1 MDRVSYGPITLF
13 ESDAYKQAKAMQAQE
28 NALKMENLLL
38 DVNKKKAEQLNVEEQ
53 IALEME
59 SKRLANAKA
68 REEETM
74 STPIGRAGRAGEIAA
89 FLEQEKQKEF
99 GIPIGEQMSAR
110 MTAKGGPGI
119 LEAIKMQGELDVES
133 KIRQARR
140 MSMENLLAGE
150 KSLAPTANVDLGG
163 VRQTVLAEK
172 AGKTSADIYSQI
184 YKNQVPQ
191 VASTYEAEGFD
202 RDTAIRMASQDVRKE
217 LVKASTGGKVVLT
230 GADGLSTISYNN
242 EQAEKMWRDPK
253 TPKAIKM
260 QLNNFFGQ
268 EEEPQA
274 ASWIKS
280 RLGR

>member
-1 MDRVSYGPITLF
+1 MPAIT
-13 ESDAYKQAKAMQAQE
+13 QAGREYDQAMRQQLAMAAQE

-38 DVNKKKAEQLNVEEQ
+38 DVNRKKAEQLNAEEQ

-59 SKRLANAKA
+59 GKRLANAKA

-74 STPIGRAGRAGEIAA
+74 STPIGRAGRAGDIAA
-89 FLEQEKQKEF
+89 FLEQEKQKDV
-99 GIPIGEQMSAR
+99 GIPIGQGISAK
-110 MTAKGGPGI
+110 MTAQGGPSI
-119 LEAIKMQGELDVES
+119 LEATKMQGELDVEA
-133 KIRQARR
+133 KIRNARR
-140 MSMENLLAGE
+140 LAMENMLTGE
-150 KSLAPTANVDLGG
+150 KSLFPTANVDLGG
-163 VRQTVLAEK
+163 VKQTVLADR
-172 AGKTSADIYSQI
+172 AGKTSADIYGQI
-184 YKNQVPQ
+184 YRNQVPQ
-191 VASTYEAEGFD
+191 VAATYEAEGFD
-202 RDTAIRMASQDVRKE
+202 RDTSIRMASQDVRKE

-230 GADGLSTISYNN
+230 GADGLSTISYSN

-253 TPKAIKM
+253 TPKAIRT